1 MKPFVLD
8 ASVSASWC
16 LKDESNDR
24 ADTLL
29 GMLLETEAIVPPIWP
44 VEMANVLIMA
54 ERKGRMTDSDAIRT
68 TELLLSLPIV
78 VEETDIAVMSGIRTL
93 AREHQLTAYDS
104 SYLEAAQ
111 RLNLPLETLDTKLR
125 KAAGLSGVKLL
136 PE

>member
-29 GMLLETEAIVPPIWP
+29 GMLLETEAVVPPIWP

-54 ERKGRMTDSDAIRT
+54 ERKDLWSEVRLI
-68 TELLLSLPIV
+68 
-78 VEETDIAVMSGIRTL
+78 EEWVPAETPVKNPFGGN
-93 AREHQLTAYDS
+93 
-104 SYLEAAQ
+104 EAC
-111 RLNLPLETLDTKLR
+111 
-125 KAAGLSGVKLL
+125 GKLL
-136 PE
+136 GRLY